1 MDGAAPGCDRHS
13 AVTSC
18 HKEMLTMAASVFLDN
33 RRHDRRLTARV
44 FCAEC
49 GRPRRMADDDLEE
62 IFSESDFC
70 QCVGGRC

>member
-1 MDGAAPGCDRHS
+1 
-13 AVTSC
+13 
-18 HKEMLTMAASVFLDN
+18 MAASVFLDN

-44 FCAEC
+44 FCADC